1 MAVRWTFLSAPSWPI
16 DTNILF
22 TINTECN
29 GKILVS
35 CRNGVIVVDVYR
47 KSPHRDRYLDF
58 NSHHDNQHKVSTA
71 STLLHRALNLPNSSK
86 RKKPELIMFMQFWS
100 PTVIHLSLS
109 KTYRLK
115 NSILNNKCIPR
126 RTCWN
131 VFQDGWTNRV
141 TQVSRF
147 SSLLQRSNWAF
158 DTCPQKTRC
167 HSCKQTIY
175 HSTTTIRSPE
185 ILTFDGIA
193 DKSRV

>member
-86 RKKPELIMFMQFWS
+86 RKKPELNYVHAVLESNSYPSKFIKNIQAKKLDPQQQMYPQKNLLECFSRWLNQPS
-100 PTVIHLSLS
+100 HASLSL
-109 KTYRLK
+109 L
-115 NSILNNKCIPR
+115 
-126 RTCWN
+126 
-131 VFQDGWTNRV
+131 F
-141 TQVSRF
+141 
-147 SSLLQRSNWAF
+147 
-158 DTCPQKTRC
+158 
-167 HSCKQTIY
+167 
-175 HSTTTIRSPE
+175 
-185 ILTFDGIA
+185 LTA
-193 DKSRV
+193 KE